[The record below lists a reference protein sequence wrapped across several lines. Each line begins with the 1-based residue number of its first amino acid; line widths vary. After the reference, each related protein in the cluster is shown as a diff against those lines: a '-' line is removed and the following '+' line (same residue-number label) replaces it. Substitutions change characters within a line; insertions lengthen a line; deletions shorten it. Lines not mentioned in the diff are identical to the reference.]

1 MDILDDMGVSKSSA
15 KFFLK
20 VNYSRYLPPKRVWNI
35 KIPSGIPCWFA
46 VDLCADCDCAVWGQA
61 LQLCPSQYGA
71 MAVVP
76 LRGSWR
82 AAVGSGRR
90 VRIKEPLRRA
100 NSVWLKVLNISSSLR
115 SSKFSQIWHF
125 IAQKNSN

>member
-1 MDILDDMGVSKSSA
+1 MLSVDGVC
-15 KFFLK
+15 L
-20 VNYSRYLPPKRVWNI
+20 
-35 KIPSGIPCWFA
+35 FA

-82 AAVGSGRR
+82 AAVGSGKRVKVKERIRR
-90 VRIKEPLRRA
+90 ATIKHCLTEGVEYFIKFKIFKILRDMTFYSPKEPD
-100 NSVWLKVLNISSSLR
+100 
-115 SSKFSQIWHF
+115 
-125 IAQKNSN
+125 